1 MFTIL
6 YFPIVN
12 QKLGVSLK
20 VVMGIRSSL
29 CCHVKLESCF
39 LSTTCCKEYPRLKK
53 QN

>member
-39 LSTTCCKEYPRLKK
+39 YLLRAEKNILG
-53 QN
+53 